1 MWPESSEQQQP
12 LRTGLT
18 TGTCATACCL
28 AAGHLLL
35 GDEQKTS
42 VSVTLP
48 KPTDGSKQVELD
60 LTQLA
65 LTNDHTAR

>member
-35 GDEQKTS
+35 GDQQKN
-42 VSVTLP
+42 
-48 KPTDGSKQVELD
+48 Q
-60 LTQLA
+60 
-65 LTNDHTAR
+65 R

>member
-35 GDEQKTS
+35 GHQQKTS

-48 KPTDGSKQVELD
+48 KPADGSKQAVPYTH
-60 LTQLA
+60 LTPP
-65 LTNDHTAR
+65 TTPHV